1 MKFFFFFFS
10 FRSFL
15 LLVITIS
22 MGHTPENDNICMH
35 HACLKVLEPQ
45 NSEALGV
52 HLGFDPYFPRGFE
65 IRGGAIRITNLIAGL
80 FECLHKSFAYLFAQG
95 NSFIYWHFDRGARTR
110 LLCSAYSDFTVASFP
125 IGLSLRTMQD
135 LGSV

>member
-1 MKFFFFFFS
+1 MQIFDLINFFPDFGP
-10 FRSFL
+10 R
-15 LLVITIS
+15 IHTTTI
-22 MGHTPENDNICMH
+22 
-35 HACLKVLEPQ
+35 
-45 NSEALGV
+45 
-52 HLGFDPYFPRGFE
+52 DPYFPRGFE